1 MPRYVKKPVEIEAVQ
16 WFKKGDHKDVKS
28 VKEISSK
35 ASSRKCKSCGGDMNN
50 HGWVNTLEGG
60 HVVCPGDFIITG
72 VAGETYPCKPDIF
85 EKTYEKVD
93 E

>member
-1 MPRYVKKPVEIEAVQ
+1 MPRYVKKPIEVEATQ
-16 WFKKGDHKDVKS
+16 WFKDGDHKDVKP
-28 VKEISSK
+28 VKKIAK
-35 ASSRKCKSCGGDMNN
+35 VSSRKCKECSGDIND
-50 HGWVNTLEGG
+50 HGWIYTLEGG
-60 HVVCPGDFIITG
+60 HIVCPGDFIITG